1 MVQSKNSQND
11 SIVESVAQQIKMVGE
26 SKNILNLGG
35 PLISNI
41 LNKNNI
47 PFSDI
52 KPKLNLKLGDYIN
65 KLSNEKLWADELP
78 NLKNKFDLIILHDL
92 LEQAKE
98 PKLLLENLSNFL
110 SDTGSMVATVKNF
123 LCINN
128 IFKIFV
134 GVTPQ
139 SNSNNYD
146 LNSLNLFLSNEN
158 FIISELDR
166 NQEKIGYDLNSD
178 YNEYIFPPVILELLK
193 KDPEFEVVSYVFRI
207 MKKSVDPQAKIW
219 SSTFPKNYFLEHLK
233 NKIDYYETLET
244 SIKDKDELIHGL
256 QISLELTKSYVE
268 NVIKEKEEVIGGL
281 DQSVKEDAEMIA
293 GLDQSMKET
302 KSYVEEVIKEK
313 DAVIG
318 GLEESVEKDVDMIAG
333 LESSVE
339 ETKSYVEE
347 VIKEKDN
354 VIGGLEK
361 SVEEDAEMIAGLESS
376 VEEGAEMIAG
386 LESSLAETKSYLETA
401 IKEKDEYIKEFR
413 RTIFGKT
420 FDFFIKRDK
429 RRKKRMT
436 K

>member
-11 SIVESVAQQIKMVGE
+11 SIVESTAQQIKMVGE

-123 LCINN
+123 LCLNN
-128 IFKIFV
+128 IFKIFE

-146 LNSLNLFLSNEN
+146 LNSLNLFLNNEN
-158 FIISELDR
+158 FVISELGR
-166 NQEKIGYDLNSD
+166 NQEKIGHDLNSD

-193 KDPEFEVVSYVFRI
+193 KDPESEVVSYVFRI
-207 MKKSVDPQAKIW
+207 MKKSVDPQAKTW
-219 SSTFPKNYFLEHLK
+219 SSMFSKNYFLEHLK

-268 NVIKEKEEVIGGL
+268 NVIKDKNEVIGGL
-281 DQSVKEDAEMIA
+281 DESV
-293 GLDQSMKET
+293 KET
-302 KSYVEEVIKEK
+302 KSYVENVIKDK
-313 DAVIG
+313 
-318 GLEESVEKDVDMIAG
+318 EE
-333 LESSVE
+333 
-339 ETKSYVEE
+339 
-347 VIKEKDN
+347 

-361 SVEEDAEMIAGLESS
+361 SVGETKSYVEDVIKEKDEVITGLERSVEEDAEMISGLESS
-376 VEEGAEMIAG
+376 IEGR
-386 LESSLAETKSYLETA
+386 
-401 IKEKDEYIKEFR
+401 DEYIQEFR
-413 RTIFGKT
+413 KTIFGKT
-420 FDFFIKRDK
+420 FDFF
-429 RRKKRMT
+429 RKKRVT

>member
-11 SIVESVAQQIKMVGE
+11 SIVESTVQQIKMVGE

-52 KPKLNLKLGDYIN
+52 KPKLNLKLGDYID
-65 KLSNEKLWADELP
+65 KLSTEKLWADELP

-98 PKLLLENLSNFL
+98 PKLILENLSNFL

-128 IFKIFV
+128 IFKIFE

-146 LNSLNLFLSNEN
+146 LNSLNLFLNNEN
-158 FIISELDR
+158 FVISELGR
-166 NQEKIGYDLNSD
+166 NQEKIGHDLNSN
-178 YNEYIFPPVILELLK
+178 YNEYIFPPVILEFLK
-193 KDPEFEVVSYVFRI
+193 KEPESEVVSYVFRI
-207 MKKSVDPQAKIW
+207 MKKSVDPQAKTW

-256 QISLELTKSYVE
+256 QISLELTESYVK

-281 DQSVKEDAEMIA
+281 ESSVEENADMIA
-293 GLDQSMKET
+293 GLDQSVKET

-313 DAVIG
+313 DKVIS
-318 GLEESVEKDVDMIAG
+318 GLEKSVEEDTDMIAGLEKSVEEDTDMIAG
-333 LESSVE
+333 LESS
-339 ETKSYVEE
+339 
-347 VIKEKDN
+347 
-354 VIGGLEK
+354 LE
-361 SVEEDAEMIAGLESS
+361 
-376 VEEGAEMIAG
+376 
-386 LESSLAETKSYLETA
+386 ETKSYLETA
-401 IKEKDEYIKEFR
+401 IKEKDEYIQEFR
-413 RTIFGKT
+413 KTIFGKT

-429 RRKKRMT
+429 RRKKRDD
-436 K
+436 

>member
-11 SIVESVAQQIKMVGE
+11 SIVESTVQQIKMVGE

-35 PLISNI
+35 TLISNI

-52 KPKLNLKLGDYIN
+52 KPKLNLELGDYID

-78 NLKNKFDLIILHDL
+78 NLENKFDLIILGDL
-92 LEQAKE
+92 LEQTKE

-123 LCINN
+123 LCLNN
-128 IFKIFV
+128 IFKIFE

-146 LNSLNLFLSNEN
+146 LNSLNLFLNNEN
-158 FIISELDR
+158 FVISELGR
-166 NQEKIGYDLNSD
+166 NQEKIGHDLNSD

-193 KDPEFEVVSYVFRI
+193 KDPESEVVSYVFRI
-207 MKKSVDPQAKIW
+207 MKKSVDPQAKTW
-219 SSTFPKNYFLEHLK
+219 SSMFSKNYFLEHLK

-256 QISLELTKSYVE
+256 QISLELTKSYVQ

-293 GLDQSMKET
+293 GLDQSVKE
-302 KSYVEEVIKEK
+302 
-313 DAVIG
+313 DA
-318 GLEESVEKDVDMIAG
+318 EMIAG
-333 LESSVE
+333 LERSVE

-347 VIKEKDN
+347 VIKEKDK
-354 VIGGLEK
+354 VIAGLEK
-361 SVEEDAEMIAGLESS
+361 SVEEDADMIAGLDES
-376 VEEGAEMIAG
+376 VKEDVDMIAG

-401 IKEKDEYIKEFR
+401 IKEKDEYINKFR

-420 FDFFIKRDK
+420 FDFLVKRDK
-429 RRKKRMT
+429 RRKKRVS

>member
-11 SIVESVAQQIKMVGE
+11 SIVESTVQQIKMVGE

-52 KPKLNLKLGDYIN
+52 KPKLNLKLGDYID
-65 KLSNEKLWADELP
+65 KLSTEKLWADELP

-98 PKLLLENLSNFL
+98 PKLILENLSNFL

-128 IFKIFV
+128 IFKIFE

-146 LNSLNLFLSNEN
+146 LNSLNLFLNNEN
-158 FIISELDR
+158 FVISELGR
-166 NQEKIGYDLNSD
+166 NQEKIGHDLNSN
-178 YNEYIFPPVILELLK
+178 YNEYIFPPVILEFLK
-193 KDPEFEVVSYVFRI
+193 KEPESEVVSYVFRI
-207 MKKSVDPQAKIW
+207 MKKSVDPQAKTW

-256 QISLELTKSYVE
+256 QISLELTESYVK

-281 DQSVKEDAEMIA
+281 ESSVEENADMIA
-293 GLDQSMKET
+293 GLDQSVKET

-313 DAVIG
+313 DKVIS
-318 GLEESVEKDVDMIAG
+318 GLEKSVEEDTDMIAGLEKSVEEDTDMIAG
-333 LESSVE
+333 LESS
-339 ETKSYVEE
+339 
-347 VIKEKDN
+347 
-354 VIGGLEK
+354 LE
-361 SVEEDAEMIAGLESS
+361 
-376 VEEGAEMIAG
+376 
-386 LESSLAETKSYLETA
+386 ETKSYLETA
-401 IKEKDEYIKEFR
+401 IKEKDEYIQEFR
-413 RTIFGKT
+413 KTIFGKT

-429 RRKKRMT
+429 RRKKRVP

>member
-11 SIVESVAQQIKMVGE
+11 SIVESTVQQIKMVGE

-52 KPKLNLKLGDYIN
+52 KPKLNLKLGDYID
-65 KLSNEKLWADELP
+65 KLSTEKLWADELP

-98 PKLLLENLSNFL
+98 PKLILENLSNFL

-128 IFKIFV
+128 IFKIFE

-146 LNSLNLFLSNEN
+146 LNSLNLFLNNEN
-158 FIISELDR
+158 FVISELGR
-166 NQEKIGYDLNSD
+166 NQEKIGHDLNSN
-178 YNEYIFPPVILELLK
+178 YNEYIFPPVILEFLK
-193 KDPEFEVVSYVFRI
+193 KEPESEVVSYVFRI
-207 MKKSVDPQAKIW
+207 MKKSVDPQAKTW

-256 QISLELTKSYVE
+256 QISLELTESYVK

-281 DQSVKEDAEMIA
+281 ESSVEENADMIA
-293 GLDQSMKET
+293 GLDQSVKET

-313 DAVIG
+313 DKVI
-318 GLEESVEKDVDMIAG
+318 S
-333 LESSVE
+333 
-339 ETKSYVEE
+339 
-347 VIKEKDN
+347 
-354 VIGGLEK
+354 GLEK
-361 SVEEDAEMIAGLESS
+361 SVEEDTD
-376 VEEGAEMIAG
+376 MIAG
-386 LESSLAETKSYLETA
+386 LESSLAETKSYLEYA
-401 IKEKDEYIKEFR
+401 IKEKDEYIQEFR
-413 RTIFGKT
+413 KTIFGKT

-429 RRKKRMT
+429 RRKKRVP

>member
-1 MVQSKNSQND
+1 MTQSKNRQND
-11 SIVESVAQQIKMVGE
+11 SIVESVAQQIKMVGG

-128 IFKIFV
+128 IFKIFE

-146 LNSLNLFLSNEN
+146 LNSLNLFLNNEN
-158 FIISELDR
+158 FVISELGR
-166 NQEKIGYDLNSD
+166 NQEKIGHDLNSD

-193 KDPEFEVVSYVFRI
+193 KDPESEVVSYVFRI
-207 MKKSVDPQAKIW
+207 MKKSADPQAKTW

-244 SIKDKDELIHGL
+244 SIKDKDEFIHGL
-256 QISLELTKSYVE
+256 QVSLELTKSYVKNVIKDKNEVIGGLDESVKETKSYVE
-268 NVIKEKEEVIGGL
+268 NVIKDKEE
-281 DQSVKEDAEMIA
+281 
-293 GLDQSMKET
+293 
-302 KSYVEEVIKEK
+302 
-313 DAVIG
+313 
-318 GLEESVEKDVDMIAG
+318 
-333 LESSVE
+333 
-339 ETKSYVEE
+339 
-347 VIKEKDN
+347 

-361 SVEEDAEMIAGLESS
+361 SVEEDAEVIGGLERS
-376 VEEGAEMIAG
+376 VE
-386 LESSLAETKSYLETA
+386 ETKSYVEDV
-401 IKEKDEYIKEFR
+401 IKEKDEVITGLERSVEEDAEMISGLESSIEGRDEYIQEFR
-413 RTIFGKT
+413 KTIFGKT
-420 FDFFIKRDK
+420 FDFF
-429 RRKKRMT
+429 RKKRVT

>member
-11 SIVESVAQQIKMVGE
+11 SIVESTVQQIKMVGE

-52 KPKLNLKLGDYIN
+52 KPKLNLKLGDYID
-65 KLSNEKLWADELP
+65 KLSTEKLWADELP

-98 PKLLLENLSNFL
+98 PKLILENLSNFL

-128 IFKIFV
+128 IFKIFE

-146 LNSLNLFLSNEN
+146 LNSLNLFLNNEN
-158 FIISELDR
+158 FVISELGR
-166 NQEKIGYDLNSD
+166 NQEKIGHDLNSD
-178 YNEYIFPPVILELLK
+178 YNEYIFPPVILEFLK
-193 KDPEFEVVSYVFRI
+193 KEPESEVVSYVFRI
-207 MKKSVDPQAKIW
+207 MKKSVDPQAKTW

-256 QISLELTKSYVE
+256 QISLELTESYVE

-281 DQSVKEDAEMIA
+281 EKSVEEDADMITGLEESVEKDVDMIT
-293 GLDQSMKET
+293 GLDQSVKET
-302 KSYVEEVIKEK
+302 KSYVESVIKEK

-318 GLEESVEKDVDMIAG
+318 GLEKSVKEDADMIA
-333 LESSVE
+333 
-339 ETKSYVEE
+339 
-347 VIKEKDN
+347 
-354 VIGGLEK
+354 GLEK
-361 SVEEDAEMIAGLESS
+361 SVEEDAG
-376 VEEGAEMIAG
+376 MIAG

-401 IKEKDEYIKEFR
+401 IKEKDEYIQEFR

-429 RRKKRMT
+429 RRKKRDD
-436 K
+436 

>member
-1 MVQSKNSQND
+1 MTQSKNSQND
-11 SIVESVAQQIKMVGE
+11 SIVESVAQQIKMVGN
-26 SKNILNLGG
+26 SKKILNLGG
-35 PLISNI
+35 PLISNL
-41 LNKNNI
+41 LNKNNV

-52 KPKLNLKLGDYIN
+52 KPKLNLELGDYID

-78 NLKNKFDLIILHDL
+78 NLENKFDLIILHDL

-128 IFKIFV
+128 IFKIFE

-193 KDPEFEVVSYVFRI
+193 KDPESEVVSYVFRI
-207 MKKSVDPQAKIW
+207 MKKSVDPQAKMW
-219 SSTFPKNYFLEHLK
+219 SSMFSKNYFLEHLK
-233 NKIDYYETLET
+233 DKIDYYETLET

-256 QISLELTKSYVE
+256 QISLELTKSYVQNVIKEKDVVIGGSDQSVEETKSYVE

-281 DQSVKEDAEMIA
+281 
-293 GLDQSMKET
+293 
-302 KSYVEEVIKEK
+302 
-313 DAVIG
+313 
-318 GLEESVEKDVDMIAG
+318 
-333 LESSVE
+333 
-339 ETKSYVEE
+339 
-347 VIKEKDN
+347 
-354 VIGGLEK
+354 EK
-361 SVEEDAEMIAGLESS
+361 SVEEDVVVIGGLERS
-376 VEEGAEMIAG
+376 VEEDADMIAG
-386 LESSLAETKSYLETA
+386 LESSLAETKSYLEYA
-401 IKEKDEYIKEFR
+401 IKEKDEYINKFR

-420 FDFFIKRDK
+420 FDFF
-429 RRKKRMT
+429 RRKRVT

>member
-11 SIVESVAQQIKMVGE
+11 SIVESTVQQIKMVGE

-52 KPKLNLKLGDYIN
+52 KPKLNLELGDYID
-65 KLSNEKLWADELP
+65 KLSTEKLWADELP

-128 IFKIFV
+128 IFKIFE

-146 LNSLNLFLSNEN
+146 LNSLNLFLNNEN
-158 FIISELDR
+158 FVISELGR
-166 NQEKIGYDLNSD
+166 NQEKIGHDLNSY

-193 KDPEFEVVSYVFRI
+193 KDPESEVVSYVFRI
-207 MKKSVDPQAKIW
+207 MKKSVDPQAKTW

-256 QISLELTKSYVE
+256 QISLELTKSYVQNVIKEKDVVIGGLDQSVKETKSYVE

-281 DQSVKEDAEMIA
+281 
-293 GLDQSMKET
+293 
-302 KSYVEEVIKEK
+302 EK
-313 DAVIG
+313 
-318 GLEESVEKDVDMIAG
+318 
-333 LESSVE
+333 SVE
-339 ETKSYVEE
+339 EDV
-347 VIKEKDN
+347 V

-361 SVEEDAEMIAGLESS
+361 SVEEDADMIAGLERS
-376 VEEGAEMIAG
+376 VEETKSYVESVIKEKDKVISGLEKSVEEDTDMIAG
-386 LESSLAETKSYLETA
+386 LESSLAETKLYLETA
-401 IKEKDEYIKEFR
+401 IKEKDEYIQEFR

-429 RRKKRMT
+429 RRKKRDD
-436 K
+436 